1 MEKKIYSVS
10 DFKNAVSN
18 IVIDDCYWLIDSVD
32 KTKTGEFSKSPLFKL
47 QLKQHVAP
55 RDDAPEGYVDGS
67 TLLIRNRTY
76 FVREGRPLY
85 NELVELWKDLG
96 DDFAYQFVKDYE
108 KTVFFGHVER
118 VSGVQYSK
126 KNRGGS
132 IITSTKAEF
141 WYPADYEQGTALDDF
156 VYMCNK
162 GVYTPTI
169 DDTPKADPMAEAIA
183 KLPPELLD
191 YIRGNK

>member
-1 MEKKIYSVS
+1 MEKKMYSVS
-10 DFKNAVSN
+10 DSKNAVSN
-18 IVIDDCYWLIDSVD
+18 IVIADCYWLIDNVD
-32 KTKTGEFSKSPLFKL
+32 KTKTGEFSKAPLFKL

-55 RDDAPEGYVDGS
+55 REDVPEGFVDGS
-67 TLLIRNRTY
+67 AALVRNRTY

-85 NELVELWKDLG
+85 NELLSLWKDLG
-96 DDFAYQFVKDYE
+96 EDFAYQFMQDYSRS
-108 KTVFFGHVER
+108 VFYGHVER

-126 KNRGGS
+126 KSRGGS

-141 WYPADYEQGTALDDF
+141 WYPSDYEEGTAMDDF

-169 DDTPKADPMAEAIA
+169 DDTPKVDPMAEAIA
-183 KLPPELLD
+183 KLPPELLA